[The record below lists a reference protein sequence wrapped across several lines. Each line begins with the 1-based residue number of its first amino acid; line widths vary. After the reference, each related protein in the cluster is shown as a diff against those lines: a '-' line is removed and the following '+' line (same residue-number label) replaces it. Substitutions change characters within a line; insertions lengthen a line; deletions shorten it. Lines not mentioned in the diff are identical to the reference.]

1 MNHHVSPARLERVL
15 TALDEYWA
23 ENCCPPSLR
32 ELAASMGLSAASNM
46 RAVLAVAAEQGL
58 VLVVDRRDGPAY
70 VPLWVYAAVRTA
82 WNRQGVTATPRD
94 AEKHGSG
101 MP

>member
-1 MNHHVSPARLERVL
+1 MKHHVSPARLDRVL
-15 TALDEYWA
+15 AALDCYWA

-32 ELAASMGLSAASNM
+32 ELAASMSLSAASNM
-46 RAVLAVAAEQGL
+46 RAVLAVAADQGL

-82 WNRQGVTATPRD
+82 WNRQGAAIAPGNSRK
-94 AEKHGSG
+94 A
-101 MP
+101 